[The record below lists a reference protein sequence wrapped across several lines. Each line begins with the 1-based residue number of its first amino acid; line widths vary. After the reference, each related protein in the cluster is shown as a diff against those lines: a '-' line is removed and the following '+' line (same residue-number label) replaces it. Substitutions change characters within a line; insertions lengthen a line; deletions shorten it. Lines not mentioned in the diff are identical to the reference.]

1 MTPPNDWQINKCLR
15 SSLAILLAILGLI
28 GLASLGFDVPGLRQ
42 IVGFIFVTFIPGI
55 LILRILKI
63 HSINTVESLA
73 YSVGL
78 SVAFVMFSG
87 AFINLVLPFIGISRP
102 ISLTPVT
109 ATLVVLT
116 VILMAVAYKRDRGHL
131 LTVNCHSAP
140 FVSCHSEPFNAI
152 ASGAKQSPTSQD
164 RPRGVAKFTPRG
176 RLREEPIRGSS
187 LLFLALLP
195 LLTILGV
202 VLIDA
207 YQNNVLLIISMLVIA
222 GVVGLAAFG
231 KLIKPR
237 VYPLAIFIIG
247 LCLLYQTTLMSPY
260 LIGSDI
266 YSEYHFYNL
275 VANSGFWDASI
286 PNNINSC
293 LSTCMLAPI
302 YSLMLN
308 IDGLWVFKAVYPL
321 LFSLVPLLLFHIFS
335 QQMSS
340 KKAFLAAFFFVA
352 IPTFCLEMIALPRQQ
367 IAELFFALFI
377 LLLVDRK
384 LNLGPKLTLAIIFAM
399 SMVVAHYALGF
410 IGFLYMALFLPV
422 VVVIRRDVFRR
433 AWAWLTRKRSHLP
446 QRPKT
451 APALPVKALMVMVA
465 IYFIFAFAWYGTV
478 TSGLNLGSL
487 SSLWTQQINI
497 VTTELSKLAPESAES
512 IEPAP
517 AEPTEP
523 APAEPT
529 EPAPAEPA
537 EPLAFFQFSKRDV
550 LVQTALGLDF
560 PQASPQGKGFRILQY
575 ITQLFLVVGC
585 LRLIFRRRH
594 SRFTGE
600 YIAISVTSVLL
611 LLACIFMPSFASAL
625 NTTRWYHLAM
635 ITLAPFCILGGE
647 AIWLGASS
655 LWRKLRRRIHT
666 LEFAEDSQGYLK
678 FIAVAVLIPYFLF
691 TSGFIYE
698 VTTQEVTDKIDT
710 PYSIALSSYRLD
722 LAGVFYWP
730 DGAGA
735 EWLAQKA
742 GDESNVYADHH
753 AHRLVWFYSFPG
765 QAAYLPR
772 KATELKEGS
781 YLYFTAWN
789 LAKHEITFATAP
801 GLRQHIAFNDIPG
814 LSHVIDSKNRIY
826 TNGGAQILR

>member
-131 LTVNCHSAP
+131 LTVNCHS
-140 FVSCHSEPFNAI
+140 EPFNVI
-152 ASGAKQSPTSQD
+152 ASGAKQSPTS
-164 RPRGVAKFTPRG
+164 RG
-176 RLREEPIRGSS
+176 RPREEPIRGSS

-352 IPTFCLEMIALPRQQ
+352 IPTFSLEMIALPRQQ
-367 IAELFFALFI
+367 IAELFFALVI
-377 LLLVDRK
+377 LLMVDRK
-384 LNLGPKLTLAIIFAM
+384 LNPAPRLTLAVIFAM
-399 SMVVAHYALGF
+399 SMVVSHYALGF

-422 VVVIRRDVFRR
+422 VFVIRRDAFKR
-433 AWAWLTRKRSHLP
+433 AWAWLTRKRADVP
-446 QRPKT
+446 QRLKT

-465 IYFIFAFAWYGTV
+465 IYFIFGFAWYGTV
-478 TSGLNLGSL
+478 TLGLNLRSL
-487 SSLWTQQINI
+487 SGLWTQQINI
-497 VTTELSKLAPESAES
+497 ITTELGKLAPEPAES
-512 IEPAP
+512 
-517 AEPTEP
+517 
-523 APAEPT
+523 T

-537 EPLAFFQFSKRDV
+537 EPAEPTEPAEPAEPTEPATPEPTEPLAFFQFSKRDV

-698 VTTQEVTDKIDT
+698 VTGQEVTDKIDT

-722 LAGVFYWP
+722 LAGVFYWQ
-730 DGAGA
+730 DGAAA
-735 EWLAQKA
+735 EWLTQKA

-772 KATELKEGS
+772 KATELEEGS

>member
-1 MTPPNDWQINKCLR
+1 MTAPNDWNIQKCLYIC
-15 SSLAILLAILGLI
+15 LAVLLAMLGLT
-28 GLASLGFDVPGLRQ
+28 GLEGLGFNIPGLRQ

-55 LILRILKI
+55 LILRILRI
-63 HSINTVESLA
+63 HNVGIIGSLV

-87 AFINLVLPFIGISRP
+87 AFINLVLPFIGISKP
-102 ISLTPVT
+102 ISLMPVI
-109 ATLVVLT
+109 ATLAVLT
-116 VILMAVAYKRDRGHL
+116 VILMAAAYVRDRDFIVPKETAPGNKVQLPSVL
-131 LTVNCHSAP
+131 LLSV
-140 FVSCHSEPFNAI
+140 
-152 ASGAKQSPTSQD
+152 
-164 RPRGVAKFTPRG
+164 
-176 RLREEPIRGSS
+176 
-187 LLFLALLP
+187 LL

-202 VLIDA
+202 ALIDA

-237 VYPLAIFIIG
+237 VYPLAIFIIS

-266 YSEYHFYNL
+266 YAEYHFYNL
-275 VANSGFWDASI
+275 VADSGFWDASI
-286 PNNINSC
+286 RHTINSC
-293 LSTCMLAPI
+293 LSTCTLTPI

-308 IDGLWVFKAVYPL
+308 IEGLWVFKAVSPL

-352 IPTFCLEMIALPRQQ
+352 IPTFSLEMIALPRQQ
-367 IAELFFALFI
+367 IAELFFALVI
-377 LLLVDRK
+377 LLMVDRK
-384 LNLGPKLTLAIIFAM
+384 LNLAPRLTLAVIFAM
-399 SMVVAHYALGF
+399 SMVVSHYALGF

-422 VVVIRRDVFRR
+422 VFVIRRDVFRR
-433 AWAWLTRKRSHLP
+433 AWSWLTKKGSYMP
-446 QRPKT
+446 QRPKIVR
-451 APALPVKALMVMVA
+451 ALPVKALMVMVA
-465 IYFIFAFAWYGTV
+465 IYFIFAFAWYGTIA
-478 TSGLNLGSL
+478 SGLNLGSL
-487 SSLWTQQINI
+487 STLWTQQISI
-497 VTTELSKLAPESAES
+497 VTTEVGKLAPEPAEPATPT
-512 IEPAP
+512 EPAP
-517 AEPTEP
+517 PEPTEP
-523 APAEPT
+523 A
-529 EPAPAEPA
+529 EPATPTEPA

-575 ITQLFLVVGC
+575 ITQLLLVVGC

-594 SRFTGE
+594 LRFTGE
-600 YIAISVTSVLL
+600 YIALSVTSVLL
-611 LLACIFMPSFASAL
+611 LVACIFMPAFANAL
-625 NTTRWYHLAM
+625 NTTRWYHLAL
-635 ITLAPFCILGGE
+635 ITLAPCCILGGE

-698 VTTQEVTDKIDT
+698 VTGQEVTDKVDT

-722 LAGVFYWP
+722 LAGVFYWQ

-765 QAAYLPR
+765 QATYLPR
-772 KATELKEGS
+772 KATELEEGS
-781 YLYFTAWN
+781 YLYFTSWN
-789 LAKHEITFATAP
+789 IDKKEITFATGP
-801 GLRQHIAFNDIPG
+801 GLRQHITFNDISG

>member
-42 IVGFIFVTFIPGI
+42 VVGFIFVTFIPGI
-55 LILRILKI
+55 LILRILRI
-63 HSINTVESLA
+63 HNINTVESLA

-102 ISLTPVT
+102 ISLMPVT
-109 ATLVVLT
+109 ATLAVFAI
-116 VILMAVAYKRDRGHL
+116 ILMA
-131 LTVNCHSAP
+131 
-140 FVSCHSEPFNAI
+140 
-152 ASGAKQSPTSQD
+152 
-164 RPRGVAKFTPRG
+164 
-176 RLREEPIRGSS
+176 
-187 LLFLALLP
+187 
-195 LLTILGV
+195 
-202 VLIDA
+202 
-207 YQNNVLLIISMLVIA
+207 
-222 GVVGLAAFG
+222 
-231 KLIKPR
+231 
-237 VYPLAIFIIG
+237 
-247 LCLLYQTTLMSPY
+247 
-260 LIGSDI
+260 
-266 YSEYHFYNL
+266 
-275 VANSGFWDASI
+275 
-286 PNNINSC
+286 
-293 LSTCMLAPI
+293 
-302 YSLMLN
+302 
-308 IDGLWVFKAVYPL
+308 
-321 LFSLVPLLLFHIFS
+321 
-335 QQMSS
+335 
-340 KKAFLAAFFFVA
+340 
-352 IPTFCLEMIALPRQQ
+352 
-367 IAELFFALFI
+367 
-377 LLLVDRK
+377 
-384 LNLGPKLTLAIIFAM
+384 
-399 SMVVAHYALGF
+399 VAHYALGF

-422 VVVIRRDVFRR
+422 VVVIRGDVFRR

-446 QRPKT
+446 QRLKT
-451 APALPVKALMVMVA
+451 VRALPVKALMVMVA
-465 IYFIFAFAWYGTV
+465 IYFIFGFAWYATV

-497 VTTELSKLAPESAES
+497 VTTEMGKLAPESA
-512 IEPAP
+512 EPAP

-523 APAEPT
+523 APAEPAQPTEPTEPT

-585 LRLIFRRRH
+585 LRLIFRRRRL
-594 SRFTGE
+594 RFTGE
-600 YIAISVTSVLL
+600 YIALSVTSVLL
-611 LLACIFMPSFASAL
+611 LVACIFVPAFANTL
-625 NTTRWYHLAM
+625 NTTRWYHIAL
-635 ITLAPFCILGGE
+635 ITLAPCCILGGE
-647 AIWLGASS
+647 AIWLGPSS

-698 VTTQEVTDKIDT
+698 VTAQEVTDKVDT

-722 LAGVFYWP
+722 LAGVFYWQ

-772 KATELKEGS
+772 KATELEEGS

-801 GLRQHIAFNDIPG
+801 GLRQHIAFNDISG

-826 TNGGAQILR
+826 NNGGAQILR